1 MSKEIAIIGGGASG
15 LVAAYYAC
23 KNPENHVT
31 VYEKNEIAGKKL
43 RQTGN
48 GRLNFSNEDLSLVH
62 YEHYSDNPDPGFL
75 HSMVLEDDVK
85 CIDAILS
92 QNGLNEYVSFLE
104 ELGVPSFEKNG
115 YYYPYSER
123 AGEVSEILYK
133 TLAKRGVD
141 FMFSSTIKD
150 VSVDEGGRFSI
161 QDKKYDSVILACGGK
176 AMPNSGSD
184 GGGFKIARF
193 FEHTVTYTYPVLVPL
208 CVSDGQIL
216 KELAGVR
223 VKGEVAGYVDDV
235 LLKKDYGEIQ
245 FTEKYISGI
254 PVFQLSRHLTKA
266 IEELKNVKIICD
278 FFPELLNDDMDKFIE
293 RRKEVKYDAS
303 FEELFEGILPE
314 KLYRFLLDRFIKETK
329 EHSLEISQE
338 KAFLIYLKS
347 FPIEIS
353 GHAGFENAQCTRGGI
368 VLSELSDN
376 LESKLVPNLYMI
388 GEMLNV
394 DGDCG
399 GYNLQWAYSSG
410 RIAGE
415 NA

>member
-1 MSKEIAIIGGGASG
+1 MAKEIAIIGGGASG

-23 KNPENHVT
+23 KKPDCHVT
-31 VYEKNEIAGKKL
+31 VFEKNDIAGRKL

-48 GRLNFSNEDLSLVH
+48 GRLNFSNEDLALIH

-85 CIDAILS
+85 CIDTVLS
-92 QNGLNEYVSFLE
+92 ENGLEEYVGFFE
-104 ELGVPSFEKNG
+104 ELGIPSTEKNG

-123 AGEVSEILYK
+123 AGEVTEILYK
-133 TLAKRGVD
+133 TLVKRGVT
-141 FMFSSTIKD
+141 FVFSTSVKD
-150 VSVDEGGRFSI
+150 VTSDSEGRFDI
-161 QDKKYDSVILACGGK
+161 LDKKYDAVILACGGK

-184 GGGFKIARF
+184 GGGFKIVRYF
-193 FEHTVTYTYPVLVPL
+193 GHTVTYTYPALVPL
-208 CVSDGQIL
+208 SVSDGEIL
-216 KELAGVR
+216 RKLAGVR
-223 VKGEVAGYVDDV
+223 VKGEVSGYVDDV
-235 LLKKDYGEIQ
+235 LIKKDFGEIQ

-278 FFPELLNDDMDKFIE
+278 FFPELMDTDMDEFIN
-293 RRKEVKYDAS
+293 RRKEVLFDAS
-303 FEELFEGILPE
+303 FDELFEGILPE
-314 KLYRFLLDRFIKETK
+314 KLYRFLLERFREETK
-329 EHSLEISQE
+329 EHTLEISPE
-338 KAFLIYLKS
+338 KAFLVYLKS
-347 FPIEIS
+347 FPVDIN
-353 GHAGFENAQCTRGGI
+353 GHGGFENAQCTRGGV
-368 VLSELSDN
+368 VLSELSDS
-376 LESKLVPNLYMI
+376 LESKLVPNLYII